1 MREFPSVTMYFLISA
16 IISVIYNKDS
26 RICTTYTK
34 YQVPEERHADK
45 TIAIWIAIFLRIVR
59 SYVNYRVCKNPV
71 GEWYPVFRSDRAY
84 KSEIYW
90 LIHVE

>member
-1 MREFPSVTMYFLISA
+1 METILKRQYLSNIEIARAAYHVRITMREFPSVTMYFLISA

-45 TIAIWIAIFLRIVR
+45 TIAI
-59 SYVNYRVCKNPV
+59 
-71 GEWYPVFRSDRAY
+71 
-84 KSEIYW
+84 
-90 LIHVE
+90 